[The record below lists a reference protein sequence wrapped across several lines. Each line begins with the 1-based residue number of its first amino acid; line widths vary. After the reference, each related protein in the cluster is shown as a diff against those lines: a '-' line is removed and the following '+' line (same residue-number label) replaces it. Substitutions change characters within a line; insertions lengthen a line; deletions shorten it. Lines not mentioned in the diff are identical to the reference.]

1 MKYSMSRE
9 NNIFAYL
16 SALDF
21 QSETIDRFCA
31 PGNFLSGWPMLETY
45 QEDVRTVLNVNF
57 SIKGPGFQI
66 AVIQSQSAAPYV
78 PKETSDSAR

>member
-1 MKYSMSRE
+1 
-9 NNIFAYL
+9 
-16 SALDF
+16 
-21 QSETIDRFCA
+21 
-31 PGNFLSGWPMLETY
+31 MLETY

-78 PKETSDSAR
+78 PREMSDSAR